1 VLGRTTQEAIT
12 LVDSHLVEAV
22 KKALKNSQQRNFVE
36 SVELAINLGEVD
48 LSDPKNRIQE
58 DVLLPKGRGKPVKV
72 GVFGSSEM
80 AVKVKGIADLI
91 VQPEQIEEMAENKSK
106 AKKALAAYDFFI
118 AEAPL
123 MPTIGKRLG
132 VILGTTGR
140 MPRPVPPGSDP
151 TNIIKNLKNSV
162 RVRTKDKMTFH
173 VPIGTKEM
181 TPEDIAEN
189 IDAVLK
195 RIIAKLE
202 RGKQSLKSVYIKSTM
217 GPSVRVI

>member
-1 VLGRTTQEAIT
+1 M
-12 LVDSHLVEAV
+12 VDQHIVEAAR
-22 KKALKNSQQRNFVE
+22 KALKNSQQRNFLE
-36 SVELAINLGEVD
+36 SVELAINLGDVD

-58 DVLLPKGRGKPVKV
+58 DVILPKGRGKPVKV

-80 AVKVKGIADLI
+80 AVKVKEVADL
-91 VQPEQIEEMAENKSK
+91 VVKPEEIEDIAENKRK
-106 AKKALAAYDFFI
+106 AKKMLAEFDFFV

-151 TNIIKNLKNSV
+151 SNIIKNLKNSV
-162 RVRTKDKMTFH
+162 RIRTKDKLTFH
-173 VPIGTKEM
+173 VPVGTKDM

-189 IDAVLK
+189 VDAVMK
-195 RIIAKLE
+195 RIISKLD
-202 RGKQSLKSVYIKSTM
+202 RGKQSVRSVYIKSTM
-217 GPSVRVI
+217 GPPVKVM